1 MLILF
6 IISTN
11 FLLVNTLPS
20 LSGMLL
26 GVTFGS
32 AVLFVVIADAVD
44 KDVAAAAAVGAVV
57 AATVAAAGATAEVD
71 VVAVSE
77 AEVDVPGVF

>member
-1 MLILF
+1 
-6 IISTN
+6 
-11 FLLVNTLPS
+11 
-20 LSGMLL
+20 MLL

-44 KDVAAAAAVGAVV
+44 KDVAAAAVGAVV

-71 VVAVSE
+71 VVAVSG
-77 AEVDVPGVF
+77 ASFSVDTDAVLLLRLKLMYLVYSDYLNDCLT